1 MLVRIF
7 ADGLDVDVDAPLGGA
22 LTAITVGDASTS
34 RAPANTRPRRYK
46 INDKRSSPSSR
57 KSILR

>member
-1 MLVRIF
+1 MIKAIPAGRAGNRVQTRRGWRLREEVWESFF
-7 ADGLDVDVDAPLGGA
+7 AIV
-22 LTAITVGDASTS
+22 
-34 RAPANTRPRRYK
+34 YK